1 MTRTLDGIVALHV
14 RIVGGR
20 VNILPTQDL
29 VSFEVSEVSGPPILA
44 THEAGIL
51 TLTYEDLTRNGIFDR
66 IRDTKLGAYR
76 RLGHRSATLHLRVPP
91 DCPVEVATV
100 SGDVVAAGLTARTAI
115 RSASGNVTLDDM
127 AGAVDVNTAS
137 GNLDIRDMSGN
148 LKFNSVSGELA
159 IAGGNLSG
167 LSAKTGSG
175 QLLGD
180 VDVPPAGRVRLASVS
195 GDIALRVPGDTS
207 ATVDLRTATGKL
219 NTEFTLENRDK
230 RAYRRMGGNVG
241 SGIDPASVTTTTVSG
256 SVDLLRRE
264 PDAPAAI
271 PRGSEE

>member
-29 VSFEVSEVSGPPILA
+29 VSFEVTEVSGPPILA

-51 TLTYEDLTRNGIFDR
+51 TLTYEDLTRNGILDR

-76 RLGHRSATLHLRVPP
+76 RVGKRSATLYLRVPP
-91 DCPVEVATV
+91 DCPVEVGTV
-100 SGDVVAAGLTARTAI
+100 SGDVVAAGLTSRTAI
-115 RSASGNVTLDDM
+115 RSASGGVTLDDM
-127 AGAVDVNTAS
+127 AGTVDVQTAS
-137 GNLDIRDMSGN
+137 GNLDIRDMSGS
-148 LKFNSVSGELA
+148 LRFTSVSGELA
-159 IAGGNLSG
+159 IAGGNLSN

-175 QLLGD
+175 QLLSD
-180 VDVPPAGRVRLASVS
+180 VDIAPAGRVRLASVS
-195 GDIALRVPGDTS
+195 GDIALRIPGDTS

-219 NTEFTLENRDK
+219 NTEFTLESRDK
-230 RAYRRMGGNVG
+230 RGFSRLGGNVG

-256 SVDLLRRE
+256 SVDLLRRA